1 MMAFRKYR
9 FGLALTLSAGVLPLA
24 GAADAQQ
31 VEFKYG
37 MQPREDAGAAL
48 NRHLKTL
55 SDAPRSLTALKGAGE
70 AALELGD
77 PQAALTFFAR
87 AEEVA
92 PRDAQVKA
100 GLGSCF
106 VRMEQGAAA
115 LKYFGEAVS
124 LGGRETGFLAD
135 RALAYDLVG
144 DPVRA
149 QTDYVAALRHQEDAE
164 VRRNYA
170 LSQAIAGNREPA
182 LQAIDAQLRRQD
194 RAAWR
199 TRAFILALTGDTAG
213 ATEATRAVMPA
224 QAAALAPFFARLP
237 ALTPAQRAMAVHFGR
252 FPGDVAVAAHA
263 DNSAPTQYARTETSA
278 GRPDAAQA
286 ALGQRNPPAAPPS
299 TAPRR
304 RPGTGEAPPKQA
316 PKQTSARMARLAP
329 ARQQQAAAKP
339 PVETAAAVPA
349 PAKAASDPAP
359 VRVTRSEAAQTA
371 PAKAAPDPAPMQVTR
386 SEPVQTAPAQTAAP
400 QPRPGFADLATLIQS
415 LPETPSPQIQA
426 KAAPAQ
432 PPQAQPAQAQPAQVQ
447 PQPAAP
453 APVKVAR
460 AEPLPFGPPTAG
472 TPPTME
478 DLKEDSTIAPAVEL
492 AQAAPA
498 KAAPPKAP
506 PAKEAKATETKA
518 PESKAPEAKAKETKA
533 VAAKKKPEPVAPK
546 EPSRVWVQV
555 AGGANKAALP
565 KEFDRL
571 KDKAPKLLS
580 GKTAW
585 TAPLRATNR
594 LLVGPF
600 KTEKEAQSFVN
611 ELTKSGLTGFAWTSP
626 EGQAVVKLASR

>member
-1 MMAFRKYR
+1 MALRKYR
-9 FGLALTLSAGVLPLA
+9 LGLALAVSAGILPLA
-24 GAADAQQ
+24 GAANAQT

-37 MQPREDAGAAL
+37 MQPREDASAAL
-48 NRHLKTL
+48 NRHLRTL

-77 PQAALTFFAR
+77 PQSALTFFAR

-100 GLGSCF
+100 GMASCF

-115 LKYFGEAVS
+115 LKYFAEAVS

-182 LQAIDAQLRRQD
+182 LQAIDAQLRKQD

-252 FPGDVAVAAHA
+252 FPGDVAGAALA
-263 DNSAPTQYARTETSA
+263 DNQAPTQYAQAETSA

-304 RPGTGEAPPKQA
+304 RAGTAETA
-316 PKQTSARMARLAP
+316 PKPTRTQTSARMARLAP
-329 ARQQQAAAKP
+329 ARQAAKP
-339 PVETAAAVPA
+339 PVETAAAASA
-349 PAKAASDPAP
+349 PA
-359 VRVTRSEAAQTA
+359 Q
-371 PAKAAPDPAPMQVTR
+371 AAPDPAPVQVAR
-386 SEPVQTAPAQTAAP
+386 SEPVQTAPATS

-432 PPQAQPAQAQPAQVQ
+432 PAQAQPQS
-447 PQPAAP
+447 AAP
-453 APVKVAR
+453 APAKMAR
-460 AEPLPFGPPTAG
+460 AEPLPFGRPTAG
-472 TPPTME
+472 TPPTLE
-478 DLKEDSTIAPAVEL
+478 DLRDDSTIAPAVEL
-492 AQAAPA
+492 A
-498 KAAPPKAP
+498 KAAPPKAA
-506 PAKEAKATETKA
+506 PAKETAVKE
-518 PESKAPEAKAKETKA
+518 PKAKETKA
-533 VAAKKKPEPVAPK
+533 KDATAAKKKPEPVAPK

-555 AGGANKAALP
+555 AGGANKDALP
-565 KEFDRL
+565 KEFGRL

-626 EGQAVVKLASR
+626 EGQAVVKLAAR

>member
-9 FGLALTLSAGVLPLA
+9 LCVALTLSAGVLPLA
-24 GAADAQQ
+24 GAAEAQQ

-37 MQPREDAGAAL
+37 MQPREDASAAL
-48 NRHLKTL
+48 NRHLRTL

-100 GLGSCF
+100 GMGSCF

-115 LKYFGEAVS
+115 LKYFAEAVS
-124 LGGRETGFLAD
+124 LGGRETSFLAD

-170 LSQAIAGNREPA
+170 LSQAIAGHREPA
-182 LQAIDAQLRRQD
+182 LQAIDAQLRKQD

-224 QAAALAPFFARLP
+224 QAAALQPFFARLP

-252 FPGDVAVAAHA
+252 FPGDVASAALA
-263 DNSAPTQYARTETSA
+263 ENEPPTQYAAAETAA
-278 GRPDAAQA
+278 GRPDATQP
-286 ALGQRNPPAAPPS
+286 ALGQRTPPAAPSS
-299 TAPRR
+299 TATRR
-304 RPGTGEAPPKQA
+304 RSGNAEATPK
-316 PKQTSARMARLAP
+316 PTSSRMARLAP
-329 ARQQQAAAKP
+329 ARQQQAAAKAPVQAAP
-339 PVETAAAVPA
+339 PPA
-349 PAKAASDPAP
+349 PA
-359 VRVTRSEAAQTA
+359 Q
-371 PAKAAPDPAPMQVTR
+371 AAPDPAPTQVAR
-386 SEPVQTAPAQTAAP
+386 AEPAPSTVATP
-400 QPRPGFADLATLIQS
+400 QPRPGFADLATLIQA
-415 LPETPSPQIQA
+415 LPETPSPQIEA

-432 PPQAQPAQAQPAQVQ
+432 PVQAG

-453 APVKVAR
+453 AQSAQAQPQAATRAPVKLAR
-460 AEPLPFGPPTAG
+460 AEPMPFGPPTAG
-472 TPPTME
+472 TPPSLE
-478 DLKEDSTIAPAVEL
+478 DLKEDATIAPAVEI
-492 AQAAPA
+492 ARAAPA
-498 KAAPPKAP
+498 KAAPV
-506 PAKEAKATETKA
+506 KEAK
-518 PESKAPEAKAKETKA
+518 PVESKAAPAKAKDTKLA
-533 VAAKKKPEPVAPK
+533 DAKPAAAKKKAEPAAPK
-546 EPSRVWVQV
+546 EPSRVWVQI
-555 AGGANKAALP
+555 AGGANKDALP
-565 KEFDRL
+565 KEFGRL
-571 KDKAPKLLS
+571 KDKAPKLLAS
-580 GKTAW
+580 RTAW
-585 TAPLRATNR
+585 TTPLRATNR